1 MIDQDKLLMKET
13 SPPPHPVGTR
23 PQTGGGTD
31 FSLKRSLLPL
41 QAGEDW
47 GGVAESSNALR
58 RVEAY
63 MRSEQERRQL
73 FGAAGRIDQ
82 VTERG
87 GSRVS
92 L

>member
-1 MIDQDKLLMKET
+1 M
-13 SPPPHPVGTR
+13 
-23 PQTGGGTD
+23 
-31 FSLKRSLLPL
+31 LPL

-58 RVEAY
+58 RVETY

-87 GSRVS
+87 GQSFAMIMMPTAI
-92 L
+92 